1 MFLAASPEGCE
12 LGCEGGATAG
22 PPGWLQ
28 IHVCVS
34 LPWHFNGP
42 ADLHLNKQDCGCRRR
57 RARRFNFLFC
67 SRWNWW
73 WQRRSPKSEPR
84 NNWFNTGPRNEWTGS
99 RSYRRRLA
107 EWRGLI
113 KKSVWKDRICWA
125 GPDQSNMGTMDSWR
139 RMCCPHNNVHTAQQ
153 KLWKTLISG
162 IFCLLPQRAK
172 DNRGRRT

>member
-34 LPWHFNGP
+34 LPRHFNGP

-73 WQRRSPKSEPR
+73 RQCGSWKSEPR

-99 RSYRRRLA
+99 RSDWRRLA
-107 EWRGLI
+107 EWRRLI
-113 KKSVWKDRICWA
+113 KMCMKRQNVPSRSRLELYRNDVPTTTCTQLNRNSV
-125 GPDQSNMGTMDSWR
+125 
-139 RMCCPHNNVHTAQQ
+139 
-153 KLWKTLISG
+153 TLISG